1 MTTRW
6 ARFTRGWI
14 VAVVATFVA
23 SVSHTV
29 GGGSGPGLLPIVISL
44 AFAGM
49 ICIVLAGRT
58 LSLWRGALAVL
69 ASQMIFHAL
78 FSLGGSGG
86 ALSPDAIAA
95 SATHQ
100 HALLPGIIEATGTV
114 GGHAAEH
121 DGATMWLAH
130 LVAAIVTIAAL
141 RVGERAFWGLFETA
155 RLIIRALFQPGP
167 AVLAPDVVRCHPTA
181 ALVSS
186 APDLRVLLSSVR
198 RRGPPLVTRFA

>member
-14 VAVVATFVA
+14 VAFVSTFVA
-23 SVSHTV
+23 AVSHTL
-29 GGGSGPGLLPIVISL
+29 GGGSGPGLLPIVVSL

-49 ICIVLAGRT
+49 ICVALAGRT

-69 ASQMIFHAL
+69 ASQLIFHGL

-100 HALLPGIIEATGTV
+100 HALLPGVIQATGTATTH
-114 GGHAAEH
+114 GAGH
-121 DGATMWLAH
+121 DGAAMWAAH
-130 LVAAIVTIAAL
+130 LVAAVVTIAAL
-141 RVGERAFWGLFETA
+141 RFGERAFWSLFDTA
-155 RLIIRALFQPGP
+155 RLLIRALFSPGLTVVVP
-167 AVLAPDVVRCHPTA
+167 PVLARRPTTA
-181 ALVSS
+181 RVSV
-186 APDLRVLLSSVR
+186 PRDLLVLLSSVR
-198 RRGPPLVTRFA
+198 RRGPPLGIRVA